1 MKKRKFKLPI
11 VTIPFILFCDDLS
24 GNVSKKWNKFVEWNM
39 TIAGMLLHKITI
51 VDRLFPTRT
60 SSK

>member
-39 TIAGMLLHKITI
+39 TIAGIAITQNNN
-51 VDRLFPTRT
+51 
-60 SSK
+60 S